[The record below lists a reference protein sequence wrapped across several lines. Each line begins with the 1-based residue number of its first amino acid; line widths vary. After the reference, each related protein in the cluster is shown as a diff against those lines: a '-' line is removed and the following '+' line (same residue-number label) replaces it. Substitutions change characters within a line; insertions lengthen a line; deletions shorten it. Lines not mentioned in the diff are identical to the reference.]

1 MKSMRFDF
9 VKNAKYVAGFTLL
22 LLIAGVVSLILK
34 GGFSLG
40 IDFSGGKNIRVQI
53 DPSISVNSEKLREM
67 LSSSGVDLDIISI
80 GDESDQEFFVYFQEQ
95 ESSSVLTQKLTGAL
109 SQSIGAEKWTLLSE
123 DYVGPKI
130 GKEFQR
136 IATQATLIILAILL
150 IYVAFRFQF
159 KFGVAA
165 VLALFHDVLITL
177 GFISLFDFQFDIS
190 ILAAVLTIIGYSIN
204 DTIVIFDRIREESK
218 NFHLESSEYK
228 SVVNRSIVK
237 SLTRTLMTSVTT
249 LFALGA
255 LIYFGGIELRPMS
268 IVMIVGILVGTYSS
282 NFIAPPILV
291 LWETYLGKKKKSL
304 KTN

>member
-291 LWETYLGKKKKSL
+291 IWETYLGKKKKSL